1 MTDLRTRWS
10 EPFRLLALV
19 VALTLAVTIAA
30 PAKAEADVLA
40 GLAIAGLVVAG
51 VILIAYLVIASV
63 DSSQRGAGGQVIW
76 LACGGDDCA
85 EVVARAAPGLV
96 PVGFDAP
103 DGSVA
108 TVAPA
113 TRAESP

>member
-1 MTDLRTRWS
+1 MTDPRTRWS

-19 VALTLAVTIAA
+19 VTLTLAVTIAA
-30 PAKAEADVLA
+30 PANAEADVLA

-63 DSSQRGAGGQVIW
+63 DSSRGAGGQVIW

-96 PVGFDAP
+96 PVGFDTS